1 MWKNIVLINLRS
13 KLRWKD
19 RLLVRLAKLKSCSLG
34 LKESPLSDFVFFPLC
49 FQVDGNLGSVGI
61 TSRVQPF
68 TINFIKCSDTQSHAE
83 RFKAMQKQFNC
94 KEREET
100 TLLKLPSVLFVIVSF
115 AFQIIIVW
123 WLVYYFWSL
132 LKRRKQSDNISNAS
146 ACLFLQLSALSQQ
159 RWHIP
164 ALFRLIVVG
173 LRWKCHR
180 STRQHEYIMPDSS
193 VIVNQTDMSRQTRFL
208 DSRAWKTSP
217 TTVQ

>member
-146 ACLFLQLSALSQQ
+146 ACLFLQLSAHSQQ

-164 ALFRLIVVG
+164 ALFLPHCCWSAV
-173 LRWKCHR
+173 K
-180 STRQHEYIMPDSS
+180 MSS
-193 VIVNQTDMSRQTRFL
+193 VDQAAWIYYARQLCHCQPDRHEPSNQISR
-208 DSRAWKTSP
+208 
-217 TTVQ
+217 